1 MFMRAG
7 IIGAMEAE
15 VAILKNKLTKS
26 KTVIQ
31 SGFTFY
37 QGDLNGSEVI
47 LVQSGIGKVA
57 AALATAFLIDK
68 FQPDYVV
75 NTGSAGGFEQSLKV
89 GDIVIS
95 SQVRY
100 HDVDVTAFGYEKGQ
114 LPNQPAAYVANSMLV
129 DAAQKSALL
138 LNDIKSLVGL
148 ITTGDTFMTD
158 ETDVNKAKMNFPDMV
173 AVEMEG
179 AAIAHTCHHLDVPFV
194 IIRSLSDIAG
204 KESPTSFDAYLEK
217 ASINSSQLVENMV
230 EHLKQ
235 QQSLLP

>member
-1 MFMRAG
+1 MKAG

-15 VAILKNKLTKS
+15 VAILKSKLAKS
-26 KTVIQ
+26 KTIIQ

-37 QGDLNGSEVI
+37 QGELNGSEVI
-47 LVQSGIGKVA
+47 IVQSGIGKVA

-75 NTGSAGGFEQSLKV
+75 NTGSAGGFEQTLKV
-89 GDIVIS
+89 GDIVVS

-114 LPNQPAAYVANSMLV
+114 LPNQPAAYVANPMLV
-129 DAAQKSALL
+129 DAAKSSALL
-138 LNDIKSLVGL
+138 LTDIKSLVGL
-148 ITTGDTFMTD
+148 ITTGDTFMTNEGD
-158 ETDVNKAKMNFPDMV
+158 INKAKINFPDMV

-217 ASINSSQLVENMV
+217 AAVNSSQLVENMV
-230 EHLKQ
+230 EHLKGKQ
-235 QQSLLP
+235 NLLP

>member
-1 MFMRAG
+1 
-7 IIGAMEAE
+7 
-15 VAILKNKLTKS
+15 
-26 KTVIQ
+26 
-31 SGFTFY
+31 
-37 QGDLNGSEVI
+37 
-47 LVQSGIGKVA
+47 
-57 AALATAFLIDK
+57 
-68 FQPDYVV
+68 
-75 NTGSAGGFEQSLKV
+75 
-89 GDIVIS
+89 
-95 SQVRY
+95 
-100 HDVDVTAFGYEKGQ
+100 VTAFGYEKGQ

-129 DAAQKSALL
+129 DAATTGALL

-158 ETDVNKAKMNFPDMV
+158 EVDINKAKMNFPDMV

-235 QQSLLP
+235 QQNLLP

>member
-1 MFMRAG
+1 MKAG

-15 VAILKNKLTKS
+15 VAILKSKLAKS
-26 KTVIQ
+26 KTITQ

-37 QGDLNGSEVI
+37 QGELNGSEVI
-47 LVQSGIGKVA
+47 IVQSGIGKVA

-75 NTGSAGGFEQSLKV
+75 NTGSAGGFEQTLKV
-89 GDIVIS
+89 GDIVVS

-114 LPNQPAAYVANSMLV
+114 LPNQPAAYVANPMLV
-129 DAAQKSALL
+129 DAAKSSALL
-138 LNDIKSLVGL
+138 LTDIKSLVGL
-148 ITTGDTFMTD
+148 ITTGDTFMTNEGD
-158 ETDVNKAKMNFPDMV
+158 INKAKINFPDMV

-179 AAIAHTCHHLDVPFV
+179 AAIAHTCHHLNVPFV

-217 ASINSSQLVENMV
+217 AAVNSSQLVENMV
-230 EHLKQ
+230 EHLKGQ
-235 QQSLLP
+235 QNLLP